1 MKRRQ
6 FVNALLCTAAL
17 ALGVGPRPLLAQA
30 PATTVI
36 VVRHAEKAAQ
46 PAADP
51 PLTAAGRA
59 RAQALAAALQSAEV
73 TAVVTTQFARTKA
86 TAAPTADE
94 FHLTA
99 VVVPATSPVSD
110 HARAVAAAVMQHAGG
125 TVLVVGHSNT
135 VAAIVAALGAPKPA
149 ELCDAEYDAMF
160 VVTVRADGRATVI
173 KARYGKATPVA
184 EGCGNTMK
192 R

>member
-1 MKRRQ
+1 MKRRP
-6 FVNALLCTAAL
+6 FVHALLCSAAL
-17 ALGVGPRPLLAQA
+17 VLGVGPRPLLAQTR
-30 PATTVI
+30 ATTVI

-46 PAADP
+46 PANDP
-51 PLTAAGRA
+51 PLTAQGRSRA
-59 RAQALAAALQSAEV
+59 RALAAALKSADV

-94 FHLTA
+94 FHLTPT
-99 VVVPATSPVSD
+99 VVPATSPISD
-110 HARAVAAAVMQHAGG
+110 HARAVAAAVMRHAGG

-160 VVTVRADGRATVI
+160 VVTVRADGSASVI
-173 KARYGKATPVA
+173 KARYGTATPVA
-184 EGCGNTMK
+184 DGCGNTMK
-192 R
+192 

>member
-1 MKRRQ
+1 MNRRHV
-6 FVNALLCTAAL
+6 VNALLCAAT
-17 ALGVGPRPLLAQA
+17 LGMGLGCRPLLAQS

-51 PLTAAGRA
+51 PLTAGGRA
-59 RAQALAAALQSAEV
+59 RAHALAVALKSAGV

-94 FHLTA
+94 FHLTP

-110 HARAVAAAVMQHAGG
+110 HARAVAAAVMRHAGG

-160 VVTVRADGRATVI
+160 VLTVQADGHATVI

-184 EGCGNTMK
+184 AGCGNTML
-192 R
+192 